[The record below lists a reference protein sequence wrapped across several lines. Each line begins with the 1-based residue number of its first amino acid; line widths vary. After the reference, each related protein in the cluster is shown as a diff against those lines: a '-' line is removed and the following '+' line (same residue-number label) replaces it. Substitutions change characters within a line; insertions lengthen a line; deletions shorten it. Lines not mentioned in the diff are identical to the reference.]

1 MKNASLK
8 ENPNEKLIKRLF
20 ELSSLSI
27 NANHLWLYHYP
38 SKQKFCINTGNNL
51 TNKES
56 INQVGKMLDTN
67 FEKINEPSY
76 YIFHNHEIKA
86 ISNNKLDLEITL
98 LFPVKTRNND
108 QLILIVHKYID
119 AFKTEEIKEEVK
131 RIMKF
136 LDVVLYSFPS
146 IPIFPQ
152 KTNAFK
158 SIMIQEKQ
166 KGTVYSFSDVLYL
179 EANGN
184 YTYVHVS
191 GRGKPALKT
200 AGLKQLEEKLPK
212 DIFIRIHK
220 SILVN
225 KFHIEN
231 YDYTKDNS
239 TITLDNGKSLPVAT
253 RKKNELI
260 LALKDC
266 NIVF

>member
-1 MKNASLK
+1 MKDANLK
-8 ENPNEKLIKRLF
+8 EIPNERLIKRLF

-27 NANHLWLYHYP
+27 NADHLWFYHYP
-38 SKQKFCINTGNNL
+38 SKQRYCINTRNNL

-56 INQVGKMLDTN
+56 INQVSKILDAN
-67 FEKINEPSY
+67 FKKISEPSY
-76 YIFHNHEIKA
+76 YIINNNDIKT
-86 ISNNKLDLEITL
+86 ISNNTFDLELTL
-98 LFPVKTRNND
+98 LFPVKTLNND
-108 QLILIVHKYID
+108 QLILIAHKQIEE
-119 AFKTEEIKEEVK
+119 FNKEEINEEVK

-146 IPIFPQ
+146 IPMSP
-152 KTNAFK
+152 KTSNTFT

-166 KGTVYSFSDVLYL
+166 KGTVYSFKDVLYL

-184 YTYVHVS
+184 YTYVHIN
-191 GRGKPALKT
+191 GRKKPALKT
-200 AGLKQLEEKLPK
+200 SGLKQLEEKLPK

-239 TITLDNGKSLPVAT
+239 TITLTNGKCLPVAT